1 MIGAETL
8 IVPLLQAFCWFDDG
22 LQSYL
27 QARGWSHVTRP
38 QSMVMVNV
46 VIGVRKPSDIAR
58 NMGVSRQAAH
68 TTINQMVAMGMLE
81 LREDKDD
88 RRAKIVAVSGDG
100 LAMRRDADQVMEA
113 LIAELRRRIGPR
125 NVENLMRAFS
135 ADWGE
140 PLTDWPNA
148 KEPRP
153 DARASLSNVRDP
165 G

>member
-1 MIGAETL
+1 MVGAETL

-27 QARGWSHVTRP
+27 QSKGWSHVTRP
-38 QSMVMVNV
+38 QSMVMANV
-46 VIGVRKPSDIAR
+46 AIGVRKPSDIAR
-58 NMGVSRQAAH
+58 NMGISRQAAH

-81 LREDKDD
+81 LRQDKDD
-88 RRAKIVAVSGDG
+88 RRSKIVAVSGDG

-113 LIAELRRRIGPR
+113 LIAELRRRIGAR

-140 PLTDWPNA
+140 PVTDW
-148 KEPRP
+148 P
-153 DARASLSNVRDP
+153 DARASLADVGDP

>member
-1 MIGAETL
+1 MVGAETL

-27 QARGWSHVTRP
+27 QSKGWSHVTRP
-38 QSMVMVNV
+38 QSMVMANV
-46 VIGVRKPSDIAR
+46 AIGVRKPSDIAR
-58 NMGVSRQAAH
+58 NMGISRQAAH

-81 LREDKDD
+81 LRQDKDD
-88 RRAKIVAVSGDG
+88 RRSKIVAVSGDG

-113 LIAELRRRIGPR
+113 LIAELRRRIGAR

-140 PLTDWPNA
+140 PVTDW
-148 KEPRP
+148 P
-153 DARASLSNVRDP
+153 DARASLADVRDP